1 MKKIL
6 CSVLALVMAL
16 ALFTAC
22 RPNIIEE
29 QPTDFEVN
37 IDIDRNTTA
46 TLRILVPTTDG
57 GMEEGYINA
66 LIPGFKELFPNV
78 TIELDR
84 RAISDERYMETISS
98 AIASGEAPDLFYTNT
113 VYYYYLVAENCIVS
127 LEPYYT
133 AEEQRY
139 NETGGQEGLNL
150 EADYYS
156 EFFSMSEYDGNRY
169 VVPRS
174 MDSVVTYYNTQML
187 ADAGI
192 NAETDERLQSTEENP
207 FTWNDLVSLCNDVS
221 DYLLSAEGQQKYPTG
236 YALQADF
243 DWEAVFNAV
252 MVSYGSQAF
261 DENGNVAINSEETL
275 AMANMLRDLY
285 EDDGNH
291 RIVRSNTS
299 GASFANGRVA
309 FHFSSSG
316 PASMALNE
324 GIKNNFNALPFPLI
338 QDESAGLTNP
348 AIGCGFAGWGIS
360 SLCDE
365 TTRDIAWQ
373 FLKYMISYDG
383 QQALINAG
391 LATPSIR
398 IDLAE
403 GKTWSSGY
411 NNINLDAWLQWS
423 QYKVS
428 SQFFTTQEPS
438 ATFDIYSALQNFMR
452 NLVDP
457 GLTGVSTPRS
467 VEMCIALCE
476 EDLREAI
483 S

>member
-1 MKKIL
+1 M
-6 CSVLALVMAL
+6 SV
-16 ALFTAC
+16 
-22 RPNIIEE
+22 I
-29 QPTDFEVN
+29 
-37 IDIDRNTTA
+37 
-46 TLRILVPTTDG
+46 
-57 GMEEGYINA
+57 
-66 LIPGFKELFPNV
+66 
-78 TIELDR
+78 
-84 RAISDERYMETISS
+84 S
-98 AIASGEAPDLFYTNT
+98 AIRDFIAAECPYLDEFSEVFSGVSKVEVDTLDENPKNYMIEVAPADPVVRTYTNGDT
-113 VYYYYLVAENCIVS
+113 V
-127 LEPYYT
+127 
-133 AEEQRY
+133 R
-139 NETGGQEGLNL
+139 
-150 EADYYS
+150 
-156 EFFSMSEYDGNRY
+156 
-169 VVPRS
+169 
-174 MDSVVTYYNTQML
+174 
-187 ADAGI
+187 
-192 NAETDERLQSTEENP
+192 
-207 FTWNDLVSLCNDVS
+207 
-221 DYLLSAEGQQKYPTG
+221 
-236 YALQADF
+236 
-243 DWEAVFNAV
+243 
-252 MVSYGSQAF
+252 
-261 DENGNVAINSEETL
+261 
-275 AMANMLRDLY
+275 
-285 EDDGNH
+285 
-291 RIVRSNTS
+291 
-299 GASFANGRVA
+299 RVA